1 MSRSQPKPTQDQDRF
16 LTVAERLA
24 KSRKESEAKA
34 AVAAKIS
41 AAPKRRK

>member
-1 MSRSQPKPTQDQDRF
+1 MQRKQQEPARIDGRT

-24 KSRKESEAKA
+24 KSRQEADVKA
-34 AVAAKIS
+34 AIAAKLT